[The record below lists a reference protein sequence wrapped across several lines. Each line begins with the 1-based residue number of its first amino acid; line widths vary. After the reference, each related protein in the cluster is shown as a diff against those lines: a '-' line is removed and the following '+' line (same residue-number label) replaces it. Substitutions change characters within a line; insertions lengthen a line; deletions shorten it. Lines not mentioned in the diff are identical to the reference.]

1 MPQTAIFLVVYCELH
16 YGGILVLVNKNTGLH
31 FGFVEHI
38 PAAQYMLGEKK
49 KIIMHCLCVAASN
62 LTFLIGL
69 WS

>member
-49 KIIMHCLCVAASN
+49 KLLCIAFV
-62 LTFLIGL
+62 LLHRT
-69 WS
+69 